1 MQEAIMKQLHYH
13 PKQKYYRPKVKP
25 ESNIKV
31 VIPNIIIQY
40 KPYKKKT
47 KTIEIIEYGIQNRQ
61 LKHTI

>member
-1 MQEAIMKQLHYH
+1 MQEAIIKQIHYH
-13 PKQKYYRPKVKP
+13 PKQKYYRPKIKA

-47 KTIEIIEYGIQNRQ
+47 IEIIEYGIQNRQ